1 MCVDYPGIHLRWC
14 YNLADMFKQRCLAAL
29 LAVMLLVG
37 CTGQGAGST
46 PSPGSD
52 GTPTFT
58 PTTAPRTPTP
68 SPSSVE
74 NLVLWVVPRFAPS
87 SNSAAGDLLLARLQA
102 FEEDHPGLTITTRI
116 KQESGTG
123 GMLETLEAASI
134 ASPASLPD
142 IVTLDAHMI
151 DMAALDGSILILDDL
166 LETPS
171 APTWYDFSLS
181 ASMADG
187 GHYGMPFAADG
198 DILAYSIAEYA
209 AAPRSWSDI
218 LDGPAYFYFP
228 SGDPRA
234 TFTVNQYLAL
244 DTTVTDTAGDPIL
257 EIEPLTEVLTFY
269 ESLHNAGML
278 PLISRNYTTASETWS
293 LLSNGQAASALA
305 PLSTFFDEYSSI
317 LTSAIPLPARTSA
330 GSIFV
335 ETWSWA
341 VVPRDS
347 AREALAIELLQWLCD
362 PEFLGPWT
370 DALNMLPS
378 NAPTLATWPD
388 GSKASIASR
397 LVTNAR
403 IKIDDAILDI
413 LGPPLYDAIGQVLLN
428 LATPEEAA
436 AAVVEILRSR

>member
-1 MCVDYPGIHLRWC
+1 M
-14 YNLADMFKQRCLAAL
+14 
-29 LAVMLLVG
+29 
-37 CTGQGAGST
+37 
-46 PSPGSD
+46 
-52 GTPTFT
+52 
-58 PTTAPRTPTP
+58 
-68 SPSSVE
+68 
-74 NLVLWVVPRFAPS
+74 LWVVPRFTPNA
-87 SNSAAGDLLLARLQA
+87 NSTAGALLLARLQA
-102 FEEDHPGLTITTRI
+102 FEANHPGLTITTRI

-123 GMLETLEAASI
+123 ELLETLHATAI
-134 ASPASLPD
+134 ASPYSLPD
-142 IVTLDAHMI
+142 LVTLDAQMLEE
-151 DMAALDGSILILDDL
+151 AARTGSVLLLDNL

-198 DILAYSIAEYA
+198 EVLAYSIAEYP

-228 SGDPRA
+228 SGDPLA
-234 TFTVNQYLAL
+234 TFTVHQYLDL
-244 DTTVTDTAGDPIL
+244 DAAIVDTAGNPML
-257 EIEPLTEVLTFY
+257 EVEPLAEVFTFY

-278 PLISRNYTTASETWS
+278 PLVSRNYTTSAETWS
-293 LLSNGQAASALA
+293 LLNTGQAASALA
-305 PLSTFFDEYSSI
+305 PLSTFFNQYSSI
-317 LTSAIPLPARTSA
+317 LTSAAPLPARTSA

-341 VVPRDS
+341 IVPRGS
-347 AREALAIELLQWLCD
+347 AREALAAELLQWLCD
-362 PEFLGPWT
+362 PEFLGSWT
-370 DALNMLPS
+370 DALNMLPTS
-378 NAPTLATWPD
+378 APSLASWPD

-403 IKIDDAILDI
+403 TKPELDILNI

-436 AAVVEILRSR
+436 ASVIAHLQSR

>member
-1 MCVDYPGIHLRWC
+1 ML
-14 YNLADMFKQRCLAAL
+14 KQRCLAAL
-29 LAVMLLVG
+29 LAAILLVG
-37 CTGQGAGST
+37 CTGQGAGGI
-46 PSPGSD
+46 PSPGLD
-52 GTPTFT
+52 TTPTFT
-58 PTTAPRTPTP
+58 PTTTPITPTPTP
-68 SPSSVE
+68 SSVD

-87 SNSAAGDLLLARLQA
+87 ADTAAGALLLARLQA
-102 FEEDHPGLTITTRI
+102 FEANHPGITITTRI

-123 GMLETLEAASI
+123 ELLETLQAAAI
-134 ASPASLPD
+134 VSPASIPD
-142 IVTLDAHMI
+142 LVTLDTQMLEE
-151 DMAALDGSILILDDL
+151 AALAGSVLLLDGL

-198 DILAYSIAEYA
+198 EVLAYSIAEYP

-228 SGDPRA
+228 SGDPQA
-234 TFTVNQYLAL
+234 AFTVNQYLDLEA
-244 DTTVTDTAGDPIL
+244 TITDTAGDPML
-257 EIEPLTEVLTFY
+257 EVEALTEVFTFY

-278 PLISRNYTTASETWS
+278 PLISRNYTTAAETWS

-305 PLSTFFDEYSSI
+305 PLSAFFSQYSSI
-317 LTSAIPLPARTSA
+317 LTSAAPLPARTSA

-341 VVPRDS
+341 IVPHDS
-347 AREALAIELLQWLCD
+347 AREALATELLQWLCD
-362 PEFLGPWT
+362 PEFLGSWT
-370 DALNMLPS
+370 DALNMLPTS
-378 NAPTLATWPD
+378 APTLATWPD